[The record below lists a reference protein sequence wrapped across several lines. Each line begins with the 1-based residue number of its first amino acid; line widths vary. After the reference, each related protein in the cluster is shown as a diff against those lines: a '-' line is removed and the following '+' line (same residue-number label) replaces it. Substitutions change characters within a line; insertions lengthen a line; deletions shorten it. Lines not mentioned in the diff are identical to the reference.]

1 MRIGV
6 VGLGAI
12 GTIFADALRTQGEVR
27 GVRRNDSARAMAG
40 VEVVVVAVKAYD
52 VVAALR
58 ALQGVIRPGVPI
70 VALQNGI
77 EQAAAVD
84 TALGP
89 SRPVILAPTTE
100 GAFRDAAG
108 LFRRT
113 GRGTTI
119 LGWAAQRWGDFDL
132 ASFVELLQRAG
143 LNARAVSP
151 IEPFL
156 WAKLVA
162 NVAINPVT
170 ALARQPNAFVV
181 EDRAARELAVALARE
196 AEAVAIAEGI
206 SLPFEDAGEYAL
218 GVARETAFNRS
229 SMLQDVELNRRTE
242 IDALNGAVVRRGA
255 AHGIATPEN
264 ARMLDEV
271 RRLEKA

>member
-12 GTIFADALRTQGEVR
+12 GTIFADALSTQAEVCR
-27 GVRRNDSARAMAG
+27 AKRSDSPSVLAG

-52 VVAALR
+52 VVATLR
-58 ALQGVIRPGVPI
+58 ALRNVIRPGVPI

-77 EQAAAVD
+77 EQVAAVD
-84 TALGP
+84 AALGP

-100 GAFRDAAG
+100 NAFRDAAG
-108 LFRRT
+108 LVQRT
-113 GRGTTI
+113 GRGATI
-119 LGWAAQRWGDFDL
+119 LGWAAQRRGEFDL
-132 ASFVELLQRAG
+132 ASFVALLQRAG
-143 LNARAVSP
+143 LDARAVSP

-170 ALARQPNAFVV
+170 ALARQPNGFVV

-196 AEAVAIAEGI
+196 AETVAIAEGI

-218 GVARETAFNRS
+218 GVARETAPNRS
-229 SMLQDVELNRRTE
+229 SMLQDLERQQRTE